1 MTSTNPIGMM
11 LHGNTA
17 PNQLSTLSRQIE
29 ASGFGSLWLSEDYFF
44 LGGISSTGI
53 ALQATETI
61 DVGIGILSAVVR
73 HPAVT
78 AMEVATLANAFPGR
92 LHAGIGH
99 GLPAW
104 TRQMGLY
111 PKSPLGAL
119 RQVVET
125 VRALLAGET
134 LTSSDGLFTFDGVTL
149 THPCSGNVPLYTGVI
164 GPKSL
169 ELSGEIADGTIMSVL
184 AAPEYLRFVKE
195 HVAVGAAKSG
205 RDASRHEIPTFI
217 VYHVAEDGAAA
228 RAAAR
233 LGVAFY
239 LWAVGPSAMT
249 GAYDMNDQ
257 LAELIES
264 GGLDAVTEHMP
275 DDWVDIFAV
284 SGTPADCA
292 AQIPQFLDAG
302 ATSIVLAPFPADL
315 GPQMIGLTAEQVL
328 PAF

>member
-1 MTSTNPIGMM
+1 MTSTSPIGMM

-134 LTSSDGLFTFDGVTL
+134 LTSSDGLFAFDGVTL

-164 GPKSL
+164 GPRSL

-184 AAPEYLRFVKE
+184 AAPRVPAVRERTRCGRGSQ
-195 HVAVGAAKSG
+195 VGA
-205 RDASRHEIPTFI
+205 RRQP
-217 VYHVAEDGAAA
+217 A
-228 RAAAR
+228 RNPDVHHLPRRRRRGSSAR
-233 LGVAFY
+233 R
-239 LWAVGPSAMT
+239 
-249 GAYDMNDQ
+249 
-257 LAELIES
+257 
-264 GGLDAVTEHMP
+264 
-275 DDWVDIFAV
+275 
-284 SGTPADCA
+284 
-292 AQIPQFLDAG
+292 G
-302 ATSIVLAPFPADL
+302 ATRSR
-315 GPQMIGLTAEQVL
+315 VL
-328 PAF
+328 PVGGWSKRHDRRI